1 MAYLK
6 LVMNHTSWGGS
17 ANLAVDSY
25 RRNVLNEIQ
34 LFLTGSRTSTAQMD
48 STVINT
54 TSSVIING
62 SADRPSSNIY
72 RNIVGNNTST
82 ASYALQYIT
91 FKKYHYGNQETG
103 STDANFGAYNYIT
116 IKWMNTYGLIC
127 RTTDKADSQAFPYS
141 TGTTVG
147 SWTGDTGSSQ
157 WRTPLNPSQCY
168 AIHVVMTDKLFGMW
182 VEHSNVVTGNY
193 YTHVLADLEFS
204 PELMRHLWSE
214 NNFYCP
220 QYTINAADR
229 RLRNDADVT
238 PGSTSSTSY
247 SKRLTIGMKHRP
259 GANGIKNTSAGL
271 GSHYHWGYTTTQA
284 NYSEYPSIYPPP
296 WYDMPTQIPVANGD
310 TGYLMQPLT
319 AWSYIGYV
327 NRQNNHYDYHGFPRL
342 MNIFRTNDESFGY
355 GERVE
360 KDGKYYRCFRIHR
373 CGGGYGNVTDQLFR
387 NACYLFPEGRGD

>member
-6 LVMNHTSWGGS
+6 LVMNHTTWGGS
-17 ANLAVDSY
+17 ANLAVDTY

-34 LFLTGSRTSTAQMD
+34 LFLTGSRTTTAQMD
-48 STVINT
+48 ATVINT
-54 TSSVIING
+54 ASSVIING
-62 SADRPSSNIY
+62 ASDRPSSNIY
-72 RNIVGNNTST
+72 RNITGNNTSN
-82 ASYALQYIT
+82 AAYSLQYIR

-103 STDANFGAYNYIT
+103 STDANFGSYNYIT

-141 TGTTVG
+141 TGTTTG

-168 AIHVVMTDKLFGMW
+168 AIHVLMTDKMFGMW
-182 VEHSNVVTGNY
+182 VEHSNVVTGNF
-193 YTHVLADLEFS
+193 YTHVLSDLEFS
-204 PELMRHLWSE
+204 PELMRHLWGG

-238 PGSTSSTSY
+238 AGSTSSTSY

-259 GANGIKNTSAGL
+259 GANGIKNTTAGL

-284 NYSEYPSIYPPP
+284 NYSEYPSMFPPP

-327 NRQNNHYDYHGFPRL
+327 NRQNNHYDYHAFPRL

-360 KDGKYYRCFRIHR
+360 KDGKFFRCFRIHR
-373 CGGGYGNVTDQLFR
+373 CGGGYGNVSDSLFR

>member
-34 LFLTGSRTSTAQMD
+34 LFLTGARTTTAQMD

-72 RNIVGNNTST
+72 RNIQGNNTST
-82 ASYALQYIT
+82 AAYALQYIR
-91 FKKYHYGNQETG
+91 FAKYHYGNQETG

-127 RTTDKADSQAFPYS
+127 RTTDKSDSQAFPYS
-141 TGTTVG
+141 TGTATG

-168 AIHVVMTDKLFGMW
+168 AIHVIMTDKMFGMW
-182 VEHSNVVTGNY
+182 VEHSNVVTGNF
-193 YTHVLADLEFS
+193 YTHVLTDLEFS
-204 PELMRHLWSE
+204 PDLMRHLWSD

-229 RLRNDADVT
+229 RLRNDADASVS
-238 PGSTSSTSY
+238 STSSTSY

-259 GANGIKNTSAGL
+259 GANGIKNTSAGI
-271 GSHYHWGYTTTQA
+271 GSHYHWGYTTTNA
-284 NYSEYPSIYPPP
+284 NYSEYPSMFPPP

-310 TGYLMQPLT
+310 TGYIMQPLT
-319 AWSYIGYV
+319 SWPYIGYV
-327 NRQNNHYDYHGFPRL
+327 NRQNNHYDYHAFPRM
-342 MNIFRTNDESFGY
+342 MNIWRTNDESFGY

-373 CGGGYGNVTDQLFR
+373 CGGGYGNVTDNMYR